1 MVNELSAGREE
12 GPGGK
17 LVEVGEEKV
26 NHTKL
31 DDEWGED
38 VVKNEYHIEKGF
50 ECRANGAR

>member
-12 GPGGK
+12 GPGSK
-17 LVEVGEEKV
+17 LVEVGKEKV

-38 VVKNEYHIEKGF
+38 VVKNEEHIEKGF
-50 ECRANGAR
+50 ECCANSTR